1 MILIVDCGSQKT
13 PFIEDSINELG
24 DYLTIPLMELN
35 IDSIESCQGIIFS
48 GAPLLITEINMEI
61 YLSKFQW
68 IKELTIPILGIC
80 FGHQLVGMLFGAYP
94 SRMREDRDW
103 QEIEVLI
110 DDEILDK
117 LPTSFS
123 MMEDHCESISIPPGF
138 DLLATSDACVNE
150 MMRHQ
155 KKLIYG
161 VQFHP
166 EVSGNSGMIL
176 FQNFHTICQTHKKT
190 Q

>member
-13 PFIEDSINELG
+13 PFIEDCINELD
-24 DYLTIPLMELN
+24 DYLTIPLRDLT
-35 IDSIESCQGIIFS
+35 IESTQTFQGIILS

-68 IKELTIPILGIC
+68 LKEIKSPIMGIC
-80 FGHQLVGMLFGAYP
+80 FGHQLLGMLFGSYP

-103 QEIEVLI
+103 QEIEKLS
-110 DDEILDK
+110 DDMILDK
-117 LPTSFS
+117 LPSSFS
-123 MMEDHCESISIPPGF
+123 MMEDHCESISIPAGF

-150 MMRHQ
+150 IMRHQ
-155 KKLIYG
+155 KKFLYG

-176 FQNFHTICQTHKKT
+176 FQNFYNICQTHKKA
-190 Q
+190 

>member
-1 MILIVDCGSQKT
+1 MINFKT
-13 PFIEDSINELG
+13 
-24 DYLTIPLMELN
+24 
-35 IDSIESCQGIIFS
+35 
-48 GAPLLITEINMEI
+48 LLI
-61 YLSKFQW
+61 
-68 IKELTIPILGIC
+68 
-80 FGHQLVGMLFGAYP
+80 GMLFGAYP

-103 QEIEVLI
+103 QEIEILI

-117 LPTSFS
+117 LPSSFS

-155 KKLIYG
+155 KKLVYG

-176 FQNFHTICQTHKKT
+176 FQNFYNICQAHMKA
-190 Q
+190 

>member
-13 PFIEDSINELG
+13 PFIEDCINELD

-35 IDSIESCQGIIFS
+35 IDSIESCKGIILS

-68 IKELTIPILGIC
+68 LKELKIPIMGIC
-80 FGHQLVGMLFGAYP
+80 FGHQLIGMLFGAYP

-103 QEIEVLI
+103 QEIEILI

-155 KKLIYG
+155 KKLVYG

-176 FQNFHTICQTHKKT
+176 FQNFYNICQAHMKA
-190 Q
+190 